1 MPPKWLIRSAK
12 KDENNNKAEKNLS
25 LQNKNEGSKVV
36 QRKELFREKKSTQI
50 RNNILDF
57 DLNAVLKHKQSDK
70 NYNDDEFFSAFIR
83 VQVQEKIIINC
94 CCSHAC
100 WAYFFTEARF
110 KC

>member
-1 MPPKWLIRSAK
+1 MKEVKLYK
-12 KDENNNKAEKNLS
+12 EKNCF
-25 LQNKNEGSKVV
+25 V
-36 QRKELFREKKSTQI
+36 KKSTQI

-100 WAYFFTEARF
+100 WGDFFTEARF